1 MSVLK
6 VITRLTRAEREV
18 LTWLRLGRSN
28 REIGLILAKS
38 EFTVKTQVQQMLA
51 KTGLD
56 NRLQL
61 AMLTAEADDQ
71 AAAVPSEPMP
81 QSAQKA

>member
-1 MSVLK
+1 MEVLK
-6 VITRLTRAEREV
+6 VVTRLTRAEREV

-28 REIGLILAKS
+28 REIGLILEKS

-61 AMLTAEADDQ
+61 AMLATEADDQ
-71 AAAVPSEPMP
+71 PAPAPTGPRPPS
-81 QSAQKA
+81 A

>member
-1 MSVLK
+1 MELLK
-6 VITRLTRAEREV
+6 VVIRLTRAEREV

-71 AAAVPSEPMP
+71 VAAAPNEPRPPS
-81 QSAQKA
+81 A